1 MSNKQGTK
9 IIQVVNEIAEESCNQ
24 MYKQDTIFIVSGHA
38 GEFLT

>member
-9 IIQVVNEIAEESCNQ
+9 IIQVVNEIAGESYQ
-24 MYKQDTIFIVSGHA
+24 VYKQDTIFIVSGHA